1 MNIIGTIRQGQD
13 ISRGP
18 LRDSPRRMIQLVMG
32 ERVGLVTT
40 ITDCAMTIEEGSIL
54 ANSLNGE
61 TDLEQ

>member
-1 MNIIGTIRQGQD
+1 
-13 ISRGP
+13 
-18 LRDSPRRMIQLVMG
+18 MG

-61 TDLEQ
+61 TDLEQQIELQSTGVCNSS